1 MTFEEKEYIKIPNTQ
16 DTFVYFLLDGLEVVY
31 VGKTINNLSRPLSHR
46 DKKYDS
52 INLIYCPK
60 EKLVE
65 TEDFFIQK
73 YKPKYNLVVNGAYNF
88 SLLKARN
95 KLRQQFAFDSLT
107 IWDLKKIIKE
117 LSINTFLFN
126 QKVYISLTDY
136 KKVAKYLKEECEIE
150 PLWE

>member
-1 MTFEEKEYIKIPNTQ
+1 MTWYGSTTQVKLNITSTKPLFCKCCHTCETEAFKLGGNFMTFEEKEYIKIPNTQ

-60 EKLVE
+60 EKLEE

-73 YKPKYNLVVNGAYNF
+73 YKTKYKLVVNGAYNF
-88 SLLKARN
+88 
-95 KLRQQFAFDSLT
+95 
-107 IWDLKKIIKE
+107 
-117 LSINTFLFN
+117 
-126 QKVYISLTDY
+126 
-136 KKVAKYLKEECEIE
+136 
-150 PLWE
+150 